1 MEQELKTEITGQV
14 RRVTE
19 LAVLLDVGDHV
30 VWLPKSQIKTEFSF
44 DIGQNIEVEIPEWL
58 AIDKGLV

>member
-1 MEQELKTEITGQV
+1 MGQDLKTEIVGKVIRT
-14 RRVTE
+14 TE
-19 LAVLLDVGDHV
+19 LAVLLDVGYQN
-30 VWLPKSQIKTEFSF
+30 VWLPKSQIETEFSF

>member
-1 MEQELKTEITGQV
+1 MEQDLRTEIMGEV
-14 RRVTE
+14 IAVTK
-19 LAVLLDVGDHV
+19 LAVLLDVGDYK
-30 VWLPKSQIKTEFSF
+30 VWLPKSQIETEFSF